1 MTNGYKDNQEK
12 EFDERIINIERVAAV
27 VKGGR
32 RFSFRVHMVAGD
44 HKGRVGIGMGKAK
57 SVPDAIRKAA
67 SNAKNDMHP
76 VAIYDTTIPHKVIGK
91 LSGAKVL
98 LKPASEGTGVIAAGA
113 VRAVV
118 EVTGISNILTKSL
131 GSNNAM
137 NIAAATIKGLDQLKD
152 PYEEAA
158 NRGVDAERLIPFWD
172 RGKDHG

>member
-1 MTNGYKDNQEK
+1 MTNGYKDNPEQ
-12 EFDERIINIERVAAV
+12 EFDERIINIERVATV

-32 RFSFRVHMVAGD
+32 RFSFRVCMVAGD
-44 HKGRVGIGMGKAK
+44 HKGKVGFGMGKAN

-67 SNAKNDMHP
+67 ANAKDDMHP
-76 VAIYDTTIPHKVIGK
+76 VSIYNTTIPHKVTGK
-91 LSGAKVL
+91 VGGAQVL
-98 LKPASEGTGVIAAGA
+98 LKPASDGTGVIAAGA

-137 NIAAATIKGLDQLKD
+137 NIAAATIDGLGQLKD

-158 NRGVDAERLIPFWD
+158 IRGVDPKRLLPFWD
-172 RGKDHG
+172 KG

>member
-1 MTNGYKDNQEK
+1 MTNGYKDKSEQ

-32 RFSFRVHMVAGD
+32 RFSFRVIMVAGD
-44 HKGRVGIGMGKAK
+44 HKGKVGIGMGKAN

-67 SNAKNDMHP
+67 SNARDDMHE
-76 VAIYDTTIPHKVIGK
+76 VAIYNTTIPHKVTGK
-91 LSGAKVL
+91 VSGAKVL

-137 NIAAATIKGLDQLKD
+137 NIAAATIDGLDQLKD
-152 PYEEAA
+152 PYEEAS
-158 NRGVDAERLIPFWD
+158 NRGVDPARVIPFWD
-172 RGKDHG
+172 RGQKNG

>member
-1 MTNGYKDNQEK
+1 MANGYKENPEQ

-44 HKGRVGIGMGKAK
+44 HKGKVGLGMGKAK
-57 SVPDAIRKAA
+57 SVPDAIRKASA
-67 SNAKNDMHP
+67 NAKDDMHS
-76 VAIYDTTIPHKVIGK
+76 VAIYNTTIPHEVIGK
-91 LSGAKVL
+91 VSGAKVL
-98 LKPASEGTGVIAAGA
+98 LKPASEGTGVIAAGS

-137 NIAAATIKGLDQLKD
+137 NIAAATINGLEQLMD
-152 PYEEAA
+152 PYEQAA
-158 NRGVDAERLIPFWD
+158 NRGVDAEKLIPFWD
-172 RGKDHG
+172 RR

>member
-1 MTNGYKDNQEK
+1 MANGYKENPEQ

-44 HKGRVGIGMGKAK
+44 HKGKVGLGMGKAK
-57 SVPDAIRKAA
+57 SVPDAIRKASA
-67 SNAKNDMHP
+67 NAKDDMHA

-91 LSGAKVL
+91 VSGARVL
-98 LKPASEGTGVIAAGA
+98 LKPASEGTGVIAAGS

-118 EVTGISNILTKSL
+118 EVTGITNILTKSL

-137 NIAAATIKGLDQLKD
+137 NIAAATINGLEQLMD
-152 PYEEAA
+152 PYEQAA
-158 NRGVDAERLIPFWD
+158 NRGVDAEKLIPFWD
-172 RGKDHG
+172 RR

>member
-1 MTNGYKDNQEK
+1 MANGYKGKPEQ

-44 HKGRVGIGMGKAK
+44 HNGKVGLGMGKAK
-57 SVPDAIRKAA
+57 SVPDAIRKASA
-67 SNAKNDMHP
+67 NAKDAMHT
-76 VAIYDTTIPHKVIGK
+76 VAIYNTTIPHKVIGK
-91 LSGAKVL
+91 VSGAKVL
-98 LKPASEGTGVIAAGA
+98 LKPASEGTGVIAAGS

-137 NIAAATIKGLDQLKD
+137 NIAAATINGLEQLMD
-152 PYEEAA
+152 PYEQAA
-158 NRGVDAERLIPFWD
+158 NRGVDAKKLIPFWD
-172 RGKDHG
+172 RG

>member
-1 MTNGYKDNQEK
+1 MTNGYKDNPEN

-32 RFSFRVHMVAGD
+32 RFSFRVTMVVGD
-44 HKGRVGIGMGKAK
+44 HKGTVGIGMGKAK

-67 SNAKNDMHP
+67 ANAKDDMHP
-76 VAIYDTTIPHKVIGK
+76 VAVYDTTIPHKVIGK
-91 LSGAKVL
+91 VSGAKVL
-98 LKPASEGTGVIAAGA
+98 LKPASEGTGVIAAGG

-137 NIAAATIKGLDQLKD
+137 NIAAATIKGLEQLKD

-158 NRGVDAERLIPFWD
+158 NRGIDVKKLIPFWD
-172 RGKDHG
+172 RG

>member
-1 MTNGYKDNQEK
+1 MTNGYKDNPEQ

-32 RFSFRVHMVAGD
+32 RFSFRVTMVAGD
-44 HKGRVGIGMGKAK
+44 HKGNVGMGMGKAN

-67 SNAKNDMHP
+67 ANAKANMRP
-76 VAIYDTTIPHKVIGK
+76 VAIYNTTIPHQVTGKV
-91 LSGAKVL
+91 SGAKVL
-98 LKPASEGTGVIAAGA
+98 LKPASEGTGVIAAGS

-137 NIAAATIKGLDQLKD
+137 NIAAATINGLEQLMD

-158 NRGVDAERLIPFWD
+158 NRGVDPKKLIPFWD
-172 RGKDHG
+172 RG

>member
-1 MTNGYKDNQEK
+1 MTNGYKENPEQEL
-12 EFDERIINIERVAAV
+12 DERIINIERVAAV

-32 RFSFRVHMVAGD
+32 RFSFRVTMVAGD
-44 HKGRVGIGMGKAK
+44 HKGNVGMGMGKAN

-67 SNAKNDMHP
+67 ANAKDDLHP
-76 VAIYDTTIPHKVIGK
+76 VSIYNTTIPHKVIGK
-91 LSGAKVL
+91 VSGAKVL
-98 LKPASEGTGVIAAGA
+98 LKPASEGTGVIAAGS

-137 NIAAATIKGLDQLKD
+137 NIAAATINGLEQLKD

-172 RGKDHG
+172 RG

>member
-1 MTNGYKDNQEK
+1 MTNGYKDNPEQ

-32 RFSFRVHMVAGD
+32 RFSFRVTMVAGD
-44 HKGRVGIGMGKAK
+44 HKGKVGIGMGKAN

-67 SNAKNDMHP
+67 YNARDDMHE
-76 VAIYDTTIPHKVIGK
+76 VAIYNTTIPHLVTGKV
-91 LSGAKVL
+91 SGAQVL

-137 NIAAATIKGLDQLKD
+137 NIAAATIDGLDQLKD

-158 NRGVDAERLIPFWD
+158 NRGVDPERLIPFWD
-172 RGKDHG
+172 RGKKNG

>member
-1 MTNGYKDNQEK
+1 MTNGYKNNPEQEL
-12 EFDERIINIERVAAV
+12 DERIINIERVATV

-32 RFSFRVHMVAGD
+32 RFSFRVCMVTGN
-44 HKGRVGIGMGKAK
+44 HKGKVGFGMGKAN

-67 SNAKNDMHP
+67 ANAKDNMHP
-76 VAIYDTTIPHKVIGK
+76 VAIYNTTIPHKVIGK
-91 LSGAKVL
+91 VGGAQVL

-131 GSNNAM
+131 GSDNAM
-137 NIAAATIKGLDQLKD
+137 NIAAATIEGLGQLKD

-158 NRGVDAERLIPFWD
+158 IRGVDPERLIPFWD
-172 RGKDHG
+172 RG

>member
-1 MTNGYKDNQEK
+1 MTNGYKENPEQEL
-12 EFDERIINIERVAAV
+12 DERIINIERVAAV

-32 RFSFRVHMVAGD
+32 RFSFRVTMVAGD
-44 HKGRVGIGMGKAK
+44 HKGNVGMGMGKAN

-67 SNAKNDMHP
+67 ANAKDDLHP
-76 VAIYDTTIPHKVIGK
+76 VSIYNTTIPHKVIGK
-91 LSGAKVL
+91 VSGAKVL
-98 LKPASEGTGVIAAGA
+98 LKPASEGTGVIAAGS

-137 NIAAATIKGLDQLKD
+137 NIAAATIKGLEQLKD
-152 PYEEAA
+152 HYEEAA

-172 RGKDHG
+172 RG

>member
-1 MTNGYKDNQEK
+1 MTNGYKDNPEQEL
-12 EFDERIINIERVAAV
+12 DERIINIERVATV

-32 RFSFRVHMVAGD
+32 RFSFRVCMVVGD
-44 HKGRVGIGMGKAK
+44 HKGKVGFGMGKAN

-67 SNAKNDMHP
+67 ANAKDDMHS
-76 VAIYDTTIPHKVIGK
+76 VVTYDTTIPHKVTGK
-91 LSGAKVL
+91 VSGAKVL

-137 NIAAATIKGLDQLKD
+137 NIAAATINGLGQLKD

-158 NRGVDAERLIPFWD
+158 NRGVDPERLLPFWD
-172 RGKDHG
+172 RG